1 MSTITL
7 SKKQIQKSKGVVVLP
22 IEEYRK
28 LSERAVPEYYLMG
41 KAARDLD
48 KLVEAGLR
56 DYHAGKTI
64 KAVSLRGALRKYAK
78 HRKS

>member
-7 SKKQIQKSKGVVVLP
+7 SKKQIQKTKGVVVLP
-22 IEEYRK
+22 LEEYRR
-28 LSERAVPEYYLMG
+28 LTERAVPEYYLTG
-41 KAARDLD
+41 KKASALD
-48 KLVEAGLR
+48 RLVKNGLR

-64 KAVSLRGALRKYAK
+64 QAPSLKEALRKYAK